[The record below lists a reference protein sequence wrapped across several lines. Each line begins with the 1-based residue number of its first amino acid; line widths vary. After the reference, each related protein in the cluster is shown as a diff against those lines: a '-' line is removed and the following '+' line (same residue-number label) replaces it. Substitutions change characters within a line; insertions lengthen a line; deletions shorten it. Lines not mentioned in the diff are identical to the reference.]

1 MEGGVGEEGE
11 KEEEEKE
18 RGSDDD
24 SGCSGS
30 GEAGSPRQP
39 PAPVS
44 AGRHPPYPPGPVEAR
59 SGGGG
64 GGGGRAG
71 VPARLG
77 AAGLR
82 GGGGGGGGGLG
93 YEFRPDGEGY
103 YLYELAPLAGRESYT
118 LDGLPAG
125 SFAAYYV
132 KEADGTLRMFLRTRV
147 KPAQFVG
154 PAKPVDYPAM
164 LGRADPGGRGRL
176 LEEWNR
182 GRMVKVLGDGSIRLP
197 HAFRLTASFRVRR
210 MYDYFYVTHQWQDMQ
225 RLLATLEPGMM
236 FVVWVTQHR
245 DVKHRLQERYERVQK
260 DDRAVNFAVG
270 GDPMVKALQQKLA
283 EPALYV
289 LDVKIHYAWAKR
301 ELTRLSFFRVKEV
314 EELKR
319 VCEAFASSFN
329 HAALT
334 YTLRV
339 NKLKPAST
347 SKANGGGGL
356 RAPKSLEAEIDRPPS
371 LDRYRLLVGA
381 PSRFI
386 HGLHDIVMNVKDTLA
401 AVVVP
406 DPALHR
412 VQLERAQEVPL
423 GRPLTGDIRVGSVP
437 GRVDAPVSLSW
448 DQVNAHV
455 YLLGATR
462 SGKSNLFKVLVK
474 NIAET
479 RAAGGGMKPVV
490 FVIDPSGKH
499 ADELA
504 AYFEGR
510 GHPNYVYFHPVDS
523 PIGFNPLDLPPA
535 EKPEVAELQMLS
547 HTKEVMETAFR
558 LVREATYAHA
568 LVLGAIATLLRV
580 KRDGTITFT
589 DVASMLEGFKL
600 RVYRPMVEDP
610 EVTNRIALLSHLEE
624 TSYLSALARL
634 ELVAHNILLRRIMGE
649 NTIPYDE
656 LLKPGRVYLI
666 NASETVL
673 GSTENF
679 YVLASTIIF
688 HVWVAAT
695 YYHSLGRKT
704 PHVYIFVDE
713 YQKLRELHLVDRILS
728 EGLKYGVH
736 LVLAHQHLGQI
747 DEAQRRSIFNNC
759 AVKVFFRVAGD
770 DAEAAASLDPEY
782 AEQLSKEIPNLPVG
796 QAYLLLSQT
805 KPDEVR
811 LPPIRVKIDFYPELE
826 PSQHEIDEVKGRV
839 VEKMKKYRPSE
850 PGEDVFVNIDPI
862 THFALSDGEYSYPVV
877 RERYTLALI
886 YAATKNAGYTTAK
899 ELLPML
905 RTDYAHLIPLLT
917 ELYAQGRIGFRS
929 QRVEAAASG
938 GAEAL
943 AAALRREGIVY
954 RSGIFEPLRSAEF
967 AGETVRSPEGLS
979 LAEKAWTA
987 YWTSDYALIRVRQ
1000 RPGRGERR
1008 PDFIAVKIVAGPK
1021 GLVLDRA
1028 NPIAVEIE
1036 TANEVIRNP
1045 EQVYRN
1051 MTKWGAS
1058 TFREIHIYAPDTPE
1072 VRRKLEE
1079 LRGRVDDPELRECI
1093 TIVYVKL
1100 EAGGGGARREGAPPV
1115 GSDADGEPDV
1125 DMDMGVSAPAEE
1137 TPPSPTP
1144 TPTPSPSPSPA
1155 QPAEPTPLE
1164 PDTAEEHRESTGG
1177 EEEEGVEGGETGEG
1191 EEEDV
1196 EPNGEEEKEGV
1207 NLDDFFNG

>member
-1 MEGGVGEEGE
+1 V
-11 KEEEEKE
+11 
-18 RGSDDD
+18 
-24 SGCSGS
+24 
-30 GEAGSPRQP
+30 
-39 PAPVS
+39 PAPL
-44 AGRHPPYPPGPVEAR
+44 
-59 SGGGG
+59 GGNADGG
-64 GGGGRAG
+64 SN
-71 VPARLG
+71 V
-77 AAGLR
+77 GLEVDVQY
-82 GGGGGGGGGLG
+82 G
-93 YEFRPDGEGY
+93 FRPDGEGY

-118 LDGLPAG
+118 LDRLPAG

-154 PAKPVDYPAM
+154 PAKPVDYQAM
-164 LGRADPGGRGRL
+164 LRRAHPQERRRL
-176 LEEWNR
+176 LDEWNR
-182 GRMVKVLGDGSIRLP
+182 GRMVRVLGDGSIRLP
-197 HAFRLTASFRVRR
+197 HAFHLTASFRVRR
-210 MYDYFYVTHQWQDMQ
+210 MYDYFYVRHQWQDMQ

-236 FVVWVTQHR
+236 LTVWVVQHR

-260 DDRAVNFAVG
+260 DNQAVNFAIG
-270 GDPMVKALQQKLA
+270 SDPMVHALQQKLA
-283 EPALYV
+283 EPALYI

-301 ELTRLSFFRVKEV
+301 KLTRLSFFKVKEV

-334 YTLRV
+334 YTIRTNRLETAPSPDG
-339 NKLKPAST
+339 KGS
-347 SKANGGGGL
+347 GGGGGGV
-356 RAPKSLEAEIDRPPS
+356 RAPRSLEAEIDRPPS
-371 LDRYRLLVGA
+371 LDHYRLFVGA

-386 HGLHDIVMNVKDTLA
+386 HGLHDIIMSVEDTIA

-412 VQLERAQEVPL
+412 VPLERAQEVPL
-423 GRPLTGDIRVGSVP
+423 GRPLAGDIRVGSVP
-437 GRVDAPVSLSW
+437 GRGDTPVSLSW

-479 RAAGGGMKPVV
+479 RVAGGGMKPVV

-568 LVLGAIATLLRV
+568 LVLGAIAALLRV
-580 KRDGTITFT
+580 KRDGAITFT

-600 RVYRPMVEDP
+600 RLYRPIVEDP

-634 ELVAHNILLRRIMGE
+634 ELVAHNLLLRRIMGE

-695 YYHSLGRKT
+695 YYHSLGKKT

-713 YQKLRELHLVDRILS
+713 YQKLRELHLIDRILS

-747 DEAQRRSIFNNC
+747 EEAQRRSIFNNC

-770 DAEAAASLDPEY
+770 DAKAAASLDPEY

-805 KPDEVR
+805 RPDEVR

-826 PSQHEIDEVKGRV
+826 PSQREIDEVRVRV
-839 VEKMKKYRPSE
+839 VEKMMKYRPSE

-862 THFALSDGEYSYPVV
+862 THFALSDLEYSYPVV

-886 YAATKNAGYTTAK
+886 YAATKNTGYTMAK

-943 AAALRREGIVY
+943 TAALRREEIVY
-954 RSGIFEPLRSAEF
+954 RAGIFEPLRSPEF
-967 AGETVRSPEGLS
+967 AGETVRSREGLN

-1000 RPGRGERR
+1000 RHGRGERR
-1008 PDFIAVKIVAGPK
+1008 PDFIAVRIVPGPK
-1021 GLVLDRA
+1021 GLVLDKA

-1036 TANEVIRNP
+1036 TAGEVLKNP

-1072 VRRKLEE
+1072 VRGKLDE
-1079 LRGRVDDPELRECI
+1079 LRGRVDDPELRDRI

-1100 EAGGGGARREGAPPV
+1100 EAGGGGALRKGAPPM
-1115 GSDADGEPDV
+1115 GASADGEQGSSGDKGDDVGAAATQEETQTPQAAAPIPYEPDAAEEESASGEEEAEEAGAGGAPFGGEPPADSGV
-1125 DMDMGVSAPAEE
+1125 EETAEGSDMGEEWSDDAEGE
-1137 TPPSPTP
+1137 GS
-1144 TPTPSPSPSPA
+1144 
-1155 QPAEPTPLE
+1155 
-1164 PDTAEEHRESTGG
+1164 GG
-1177 EEEEGVEGGETGEG
+1177 EEGRSED
-1191 EEEDV
+1191 EED
-1196 EPNGEEEKEGV
+1196 GS
-1207 NLDDFFNG
+1207 NLNDFFSK